1 MQITRYD
8 IVSPQVSWPD
18 MRGVGR
24 RREPHERSTLF
35 LQKTIRAALVNLIDT
50 GWKVATQRMA
60 GRAGQAEVETTE
72 YLRDGMR
79 DATRHLG
86 PFGRQVTVA
95 PGTESRSTQE
105 TRRPKGITDIPIYL
119 RAIREEYDDHDPHA
133 IVECKRISGSNA
145 NLCREYV
152 VEGID
157 RFRMGKYAEGHA
169 YGFMAGYV
177 LSGDGAAAVCGVN
190 RYLNGR
196 GRNEEKL
203 ARSDALR
210 TLDCWK
216 SQHDRG
222 TGREPIH
229 LEHIFLMC

>member
-1 MQITRYD
+1 
-8 IVSPQVSWPD
+8 
-18 MRGVGR
+18 MRRVGR
-24 RREPHERSTLF
+24 TQGPHECSTLF
-35 LQKTIRAALVNLIDT
+35 LQKTIRAALVKLIDT
-50 GWKVATQRMA
+50 GWKSATQEMV

-86 PFGRQVTVA
+86 SFGRQVTVA
-95 PGTESRSTQE
+95 PGTESRSSRK

-157 RFRMGKYAEGHA
+157 RFRMGKYAERHA

-177 LSGDGAAAVCGVN
+177 VSGDGAAAVCGVN
-190 RYLNGR
+190 RYLKGR
-196 GRNEEKL
+196 GRKEEQL
-203 ARSDALR
+203 SRSDAAR
-210 TLDCWK
+210 TLDCWQ
-216 SQHDRG
+216 SQHDRV

-229 LEHIFLMC
+229 LEHVFLMC